1 MRQIE
6 VDQSMVVDGGW
17 ICRQS
22 VSIFSAHGPW
32 WLLDPTD
39 DDSRRKRKCTGG
51 PNSDSSYSI
60 EQP

>member
-22 VSIFSAHGPW
+22 VSIFSAHG
-32 WLLDPTD
+32 LLDPTD
-39 DDSRRKRKCTGG
+39 DDSRGKRKCTGG